1 MKSIISILLF
11 LIVWHLMTV
20 FSVIDPGFYPSPF
33 KITLNLIQLLKSDSD
48 FTLNVILSLKRLL
61 WASLLTFPVAIML
74 ALLTSTN
81 RLFDHLINPFVA
93 LTFPLPK
100 VAIYPLMLLVFGIDE
115 KSKIALIA
123 VGIFYPVFINSRL
136 GFRKVLNGPTAD
148 ILKIYPLKTFDY
160 CWHYLLKGSQ
170 LEILTGLKLA
180 LNYGLTLVVVSET
193 TASNNGLGYFIWR
206 SWDQF
211 KLINVY
217 SSIFLLSAL
226 GAIFYYGLDYLIQ
239 KNRQK
244 YF

>member
-1 MKSIISILLF
+1 MKSFLSVLFFLLAWHF
-11 LIVWHLMTV
+11 LTQ
-20 FSVIDPGFYPSPF
+20 FSFIDPGFYPSPF
-33 KITLNLIQLLKSDSD
+33 KIITNLIQLLKSDND
-48 FTLNVILSLKRLL
+48 FALNIIFSLKRLI
-61 WASLLTFPVAIML
+61 WASLLTFPIAILL

-81 RLFDHLINPFVA
+81 RWFDNLLNPFVA
-93 LTFPLPK
+93 ITFPLPK

-115 KSKIALIA
+115 KSKVALIA

-136 GFRKVLNGPTAD
+136 GFKKILNSPTAE

-217 SSIFLLSAL
+217 SSIFLLSAF
-226 GAIFYYGLDYLIQ
+226 GATFYYGLDYFIQ
-239 KNRQK
+239 RNRQK